1 LNKELQEEGRAMKK
15 LAANVLLID
24 DEEQF
29 LEVLGERLETRGLKV
44 NTVTSGEDALTLID
58 DKNYDAIILDLAM
71 PGIDGIETLKLLKEK
86 NPDLEII
93 MLTGHATVQKG
104 IEAMKLGAEDFL
116 EKPVEL
122 SVLLERISEAKN
134 KRILILEKKSQD
146 AIKKI
151 ITTKAW

>member
-1 LNKELQEEGRAMKK
+1 MKK

-29 LEVLGERLETRGLKV
+29 LEVLGERLEARGLKV
-44 NTVTSGEDALTLID
+44 NTAISGENALTMID
-58 DKNYDAIILDLAM
+58 DKKFDAIILDLAM

-93 MLTGHATVQKG
+93 MLTGHATVEKG
-104 IEAMKLGAEDFL
+104 IAAMKLGAEDFL
-116 EKPVEL
+116 EKPVDL
-122 SVLLERISEAKN
+122 SVLLERISVAKN
-134 KRILILEKKSQD
+134 KRILILEEKSQE

-151 ITTKAW
+151 MKSKGW

>member
-1 LNKELQEEGRAMKK
+1 MKK

-29 LEVLGERLETRGLKV
+29 LKVLGERLETRGLKV

-58 DKNYDAIILDLAM
+58 DKNYDAIVLDLAM

-104 IEAMKLGAEDFL
+104 VEAMKLGAEDFL

-122 SVLLERISEAKN
+122 SVLLEKISEAKN

-151 ITTKAW
+151 ISTKAW

>member
-1 LNKELQEEGRAMKK
+1 MKK

-29 LEVLGERLETRGLKV
+29 LTVLGERLETRGLKV

-134 KRILILEKKSQD
+134 KRILILEKKSQE

>member
-1 LNKELQEEGRAMKK
+1 MKK

-24 DEEQF
+24 DEQQF
-29 LEVLGERLETRGLKV
+29 LKVLEERLETRGLKV
-44 NTVTSGEDALTLID
+44 NTATSGEDALTLID
-58 DKNYDAIILDLAM
+58 DRNFDAIVLDLAM
-71 PGIDGIETLKLLKEK
+71 PGIDGIETLRLLKEK

-116 EKPVEL
+116 EKPVDL
-122 SVLLERISEAKN
+122 SILLERISEAKN
-134 KRILILEKKSQD
+134 KRILILEKKSQE

-151 ITTKAW
+151 IKSKAW

>member
-1 LNKELQEEGRAMKK
+1 MKK

-29 LEVLGERLETRGLKV
+29 LEVLGDRLEARGLKV
-44 NTVTSGEDALTLID
+44 NTATSGENAITMID
-58 DKNYDAIILDLAM
+58 DKNFDAIILDLAM

-93 MLTGHATVQKG
+93 MLTGHATVEKG
-104 IEAMKLGAEDFL
+104 IAAMKLGAEDFL
-116 EKPVEL
+116 EKPVDL
-122 SVLLERISEAKN
+122 GVLLERISEAKN
-134 KRILILEKKSQD
+134 KRILILEEKSQE

-151 ITTKAW
+151 MKSKGW

>member
-1 LNKELQEEGRAMKK
+1 MEK

-24 DEEQF
+24 DEEEF
-29 LEVLGERLETRGLKV
+29 LKVLGERLETRGLKV
-44 NTVTSGEDALTLID
+44 NTGTSGENALALID
-58 DKNYDAIILDLAM
+58 KENFDAIILDLAM
-71 PGIDGIETLKLLKEK
+71 PGIDGIETLRLLKEK

-93 MLTGHATVQKG
+93 MLTGHATVKKG

-116 EKPVEL
+116 EKPVDL
-122 SVLLERISEAKN
+122 KVLLERISEAKN
-134 KRILILEKKSQD
+134 KRILILEKKSQE

>member
-1 LNKELQEEGRAMKK
+1 MKK

-29 LEVLGERLETRGLKV
+29 LKVLGERLETRGLKV

-58 DKNYDAIILDLAM
+58 DKNYDAIVLDLAM

-104 IEAMKLGAEDFL
+104 VEAMKLGADDFL

>member
-1 LNKELQEEGRAMKK
+1 MEK

-24 DEEQF
+24 DEEEF
-29 LEVLGERLETRGLKV
+29 LKILGERLKTRGLKV
-44 NTVTSGEDALTLID
+44 NTGTSGENALALID
-58 DKNYDAIILDLAM
+58 KENFDAIILDLAM
-71 PGIDGIETLKLLKEK
+71 PGIDGIETLRLLKEK

-93 MLTGHATVQKG
+93 MLTGHATVKKG

-116 EKPVEL
+116 EKPVDL
-122 SVLLERISEAKN
+122 KVLLERISEAKN
-134 KRILILEKKSQD
+134 KRILILEKKSQE

>member
-1 LNKELQEEGRAMKK
+1 MKK
-15 LAANVLLID
+15 IAANVLLID

-29 LEVLGERLETRGLKV
+29 LKVLGERLETRGLQV

-134 KRILILEKKSQD
+134 KRILILEKKSQE

>member
-1 LNKELQEEGRAMKK
+1 LKGISAMKK

-24 DEEQF
+24 DEEEF
-29 LEVLGERLETRGLKV
+29 LKVLGERLETRGLKV
-44 NTVTSGEDALTLID
+44 NAATSGENALTLID
-58 DKNYDAIILDLAM
+58 NQNYDAIILDLAM
-71 PGIDGIETLKLLKEK
+71 PGIDGIETLRLLKEK

>member
-1 LNKELQEEGRAMKK
+1 MKK

-29 LEVLGERLETRGLKV
+29 LKVLGERLETRGLQV
-44 NTVTSGEDALTLID
+44 NTVTSGEDALNLID
-58 DKNYDAIILDLAM
+58 DKNYDAIVLDLAM

-86 NPDLEII
+86 KPDLEII

-104 IEAMKLGAEDFL
+104 VEAMKLGAEDFL

-151 ITTKAW
+151 ISTKAW

>member
-1 LNKELQEEGRAMKK
+1 MKK
-15 LAANVLLID
+15 FAANVLLID

-29 LEVLGERLETRGLKV
+29 LKVLEERLETRGLKV
-44 NTVTSGEDALTLID
+44 NTATSGEDALTLVND
-58 DKNYDAIILDLAM
+58 RNFDAIVLDLAM
-71 PGIDGIETLKLLKEK
+71 PGIDGIETLRLLKEK

-116 EKPVEL
+116 EKPVDL

-134 KRILILEKKSQD
+134 KRILILEKKSQE

-151 ITTKAW
+151 IQSKAW

>member
-1 LNKELQEEGRAMKK
+1 MKK

-151 ITTKAW
+151 ITTRAW

>member
-1 LNKELQEEGRAMKK
+1 MKK

>member
-1 LNKELQEEGRAMKK
+1 MKK
-15 LAANVLLID
+15 IAANVLLID

-29 LEVLGERLETRGLKV
+29 LKVLGERLETRGLQV

>member
-1 LNKELQEEGRAMKK
+1 MKK

-134 KRILILEKKSQD
+134 KKILILEKKSQD